1 MQKNWPDNDIV
12 NKLFDFI
19 MIHLWKVMLYR
30 IIFEND
36 KMININAKFNDL
48 LVLSFL

>member
-19 MIHLWKVMLYR
+19 MIHLWKVMLLPFKHFPN
-30 IIFEND
+30 IIRKRYTD
-36 KMININAKFNDL
+36 QY
-48 LVLSFL
+48 